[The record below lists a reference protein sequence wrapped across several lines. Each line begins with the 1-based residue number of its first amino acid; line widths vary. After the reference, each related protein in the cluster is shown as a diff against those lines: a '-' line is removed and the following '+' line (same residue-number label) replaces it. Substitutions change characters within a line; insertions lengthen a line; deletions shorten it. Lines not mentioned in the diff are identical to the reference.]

1 MKIRS
6 IRFRLE
12 NLQLSKP
19 YTIAWKTVDQVE
31 NLFCFLETDQGITGY
46 GSCNPENEVV
56 HVSTKDTL
64 EAMDLFDRD
73 LLLNKSLDRPADLIE
88 SLLPSLHGV
97 PTLLAA
103 LDIAVWDAWSKG
115 LGKPLVEALG
125 KKIGSLP
132 TSVTIG
138 IMEDDQ
144 TVKEAKEFLDR
155 GFTHLKIKIGLDP
168 ERDAARLVRLR
179 KELGPGPFIRVDVN
193 QGYRLEDFKKLYT
206 ACAELNIELFEQP
219 LRTDWFDQI
228 DALPREVKSS
238 IAADE
243 SLHGESDARQ
253 IASAGRCG
261 IYNIKLMKCGGL
273 HQAGKLARIAET
285 HDINLMWGCNDES
298 RLSITAALHLAYACG
313 RTRFLD
319 LDGSFDLARDPASG
333 GFDLIDGKLIPLERP
348 GLGIFM
354 DND

>member
-12 NLQLSKP
+12 NLQLTKP

-64 EAMDLFDRD
+64 EAQEQFDQD
-73 LLLNKSLDRPADLIE
+73 LLLNKSMDHPDDLIE
-88 SLLPSLHGV
+88 SLMPSLQRV

-103 LDIAVWDAWSKG
+103 LDIAIWDAWSKG
-115 LGKPLVEALG
+115 QGKPLVEALG
-125 KKIGSLP
+125 KKIEPLP

-138 IMEDDQ
+138 IMDDNQ
-144 TVKEAKEFLDR
+144 TVKEAKEFLAL

-168 ERDAARLVRLR
+168 VRDAERLVRLR
-179 KELGPGPFIRVDVN
+179 EAVGPGPFIRVDIN

-206 ACAELNIELFEQP
+206 ICAGLNIELFEQP
-219 LRTDWFDQI
+219 LRIDWFDQI
-228 DALPREVKSS
+228 DDLPRDLKAS

-243 SLHGESDARQ
+243 SLHGEADARQ
-253 IASAGRCG
+253 IAAAGRCG
-261 IYNIKLMKCGGL
+261 IFNIKLMKCGGL
-273 HQAGKLARIAET
+273 HQASKLARIAEA
-285 HDINLMWGCNDES
+285 HGINLMWGCNDES
-298 RLSITAALHLAYACG
+298 RLSIAAAMHLAYASG
-313 RTRFLD
+313 RTRYLD

-333 GFDLIDGKLIPLERP
+333 GFELIEGKLIPLEKP
-348 GLGIFM
+348 GLGVII
-354 DND
+354 D